1 VQPAGPECAP
11 NMKSHPATTTKLS
24 EFELDDIRTL
34 IEQRSAI
41 LFDASRER
49 FFSTRIREYIEEKEL
64 AGGAALF
71 ELIRSSSTE
80 YEALLE
86 RLLTQETSFFRYP
99 AIYDAL
105 EKRILPE
112 VQERKFWQ
120 NPRALRIWS
129 AGCSTGEEAYSI
141 AITLCDALKF
151 VEAWEIEI
159 LATDISRRALR
170 HAERGLYSKRSLQDV
185 SMGQVDAHFTNT
197 KHGFQVRPRIRKM
210 ISFAQMNLV
219 EPVYLGKMDC
229 IFCMNVLMYFSEE
242 RRLAILRRFYDALE
256 PGGYFLLG
264 HSETL
269 SNVPM
274 KFESLVIGDCR
285 IYRKPVTA
293 ESRAASVL
301 VEESL

>member
-1 VQPAGPECAP
+1 
-11 NMKSHPATTTKLS
+11 MKQNPATTATLT
-24 EFELDDIRTL
+24 ECELDEIRTL

-49 FFSTRIREYIEEKEL
+49 FFSTRIREYLEENEISGGKEL
-64 AGGAALF
+64 LQQIKG
-71 ELIRSSSTE
+71 SSTE

-99 AIYDAL
+99 AVYEAL

-141 AITLCDALKF
+141 AVTLCDALKF
-151 VEAWEIEI
+151 AEAWEIEI

-170 HAERGLYSKRSLQDV
+170 HAERGAYTKRSLQDL
-185 SMGQVDAHFTNT
+185 SLRQVETYFTTT

-210 ISFAQMNLV
+210 ISFAQMNLI
-219 EPVYLGKMDC
+219 EPVYVGKLDC

-264 HSETL
+264 HAETL
-269 SNVPM
+269 SHVPM
-274 KFESLVIGDCR
+274 KFESIVMGDCR
-285 IYRKPVTA
+285 IYRKPVVA
-293 ESRAASVL
+293 EPRSAPVL